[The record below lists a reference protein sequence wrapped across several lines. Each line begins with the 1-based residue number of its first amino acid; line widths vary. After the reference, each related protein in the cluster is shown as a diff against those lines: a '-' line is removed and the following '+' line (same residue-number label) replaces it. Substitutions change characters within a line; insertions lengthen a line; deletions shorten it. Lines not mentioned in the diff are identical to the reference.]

1 MGQSYDSKESLF
13 GWIGHLPVV
22 AFPLKKNLKKI
33 FFERKIGVIKNF

>member
-22 AFPLKKNLKKI
+22 AFPLKKNQKN
-33 FFERKIGVIKNF
+33 FFLERKIGVIKTL

>member
-22 AFPLKKNLKKI
+22 AFPLKKIKKKI
-33 FFERKIGVIKNF
+33 FLNEKLAL